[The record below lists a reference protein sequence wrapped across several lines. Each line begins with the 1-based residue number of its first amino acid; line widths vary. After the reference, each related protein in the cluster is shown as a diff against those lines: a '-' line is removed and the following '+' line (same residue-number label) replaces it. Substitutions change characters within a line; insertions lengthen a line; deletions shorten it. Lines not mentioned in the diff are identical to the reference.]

1 MESLNKKYYKISE
14 VAEIIGLPT
23 STLRFWEQKFTVI
36 KPRRNAHGSRFY
48 TPNDIEK
55 IRMVAYLVKQK
66 GMKLDAAQ
74 EQIRHNH
81 QGISRK
87 VEALERLKNIR
98 LKIQTMLDAI
108 NSRQLRQSVSQH

>member
-36 KPRRNAHGSRFY
+36 KPRRNEHGSRFY

-66 GMKLDAAQ
+66 GMKLEAAQ